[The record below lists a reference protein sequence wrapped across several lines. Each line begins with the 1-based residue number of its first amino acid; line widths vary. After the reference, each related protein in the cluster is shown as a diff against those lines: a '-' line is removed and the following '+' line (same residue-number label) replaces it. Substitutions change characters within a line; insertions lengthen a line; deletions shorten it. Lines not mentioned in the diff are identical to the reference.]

1 MLWLTAFQLY
11 FLPLSI
17 IIKEHC
23 IHFHFY
29 VSDTKLYLY
38 SCAFCGFKWHNSNK
52 IVAIKALM
60 WNFVLLISVQKSQK
74 YFVLYDTYS
83 CLQQHWGEFLTKIC
97 PWTHPLHKYS
107 GSFLHL
113 RNNTKIITILFVMLE
128 NRQYVCYLCWTIV
141 SYYQAVLKV
150 F

>member
-38 SCAFCGFKWHNSNK
+38 NCAFCGFKWHNSNK

-60 WNFVLLISVQKSQK
+60 WNFVLLISVLDRNLKNI
-74 YFVLYDTYS
+74 LYYKILILDS
-83 CLQQHWGEFLTKIC
+83 RKKFGEFLTKIC
-97 PWTHPLHKYS
+97 PLTHPLHKYS
-107 GSFLHL
+107 GSLLHL

-128 NRQYVCYLCWTIV
+128 NICYLCWTIV